1 MFFSFGSIAN
11 EIFVLKISFDA
22 ANRRQII
29 LHACIKGFTIS
40 GKNIGAPNP
49 KYYGMWIFSSS
60 LVLSSN

>member
-40 GKNIGAPNP
+40 GKRYWYSESKI
-49 KYYGMWIFSSS
+49 I
-60 LVLSSN
+60 SNVAAKK

>member
-22 ANRRQII
+22 RQIGGRLYCI
-29 LHACIKGFTIS
+29 CIKGFTIS